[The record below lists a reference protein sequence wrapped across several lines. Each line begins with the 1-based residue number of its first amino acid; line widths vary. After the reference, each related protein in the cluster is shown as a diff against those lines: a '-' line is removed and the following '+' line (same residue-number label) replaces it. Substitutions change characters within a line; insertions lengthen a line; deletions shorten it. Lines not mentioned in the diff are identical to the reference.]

1 MVWKVWKGLE
11 GLNYFLNKNIKFI
24 MVWKVWKFG
33 KILAKSRTNRTG
45 IEKPCF
51 NMILPL
57 IKALNIWLN

>member
-11 GLNYFLNKNIKFI
+11 GLNYFLNNFNVFI

-45 IEKPCF
+45 FENTVLKAI
-51 NMILPL
+51 ILQ
-57 IKALNIWLN
+57 N